1 MKSKILAVIFSMILI
16 SFTGIISAS
25 SFDVSVNPKEITAK
39 PGETINVKVS
49 LKDIDMSRNG
59 INILEGNINFD
70 KEMIENVDVEGENNW
85 KIEYNN
91 DTNSDLNGKF
101 LMIKDVNGIKDDEEI
116 LNLKI
121 KIKDNI
127 KKANTKILL
136 KDLTS
141 NDGNNLINIGS
152 REININ
158 FEGIKM
164 VNTGDSLIFWASGV
178 MSLALIVY
186 VIFTKKVVNK

>member
-1 MKSKILAVIFSMILI
+1 
-16 SFTGIISAS
+16 
-25 SFDVSVNPKEITAK
+25 
-39 PGETINVKVS
+39 
-49 LKDIDMSRNG
+49 
-59 INILEGNINFD
+59 
-70 KEMIENVDVEGENNW
+70 MIENVDVEGENNW

-91 DTNSDLNGKF
+91 DTNSNLNGKF

>member
-39 PGETINVKVS
+39 PGETINLKVS
-49 LKDIDMSRNG
+49 LKDIDMSGNG

-186 VIFTKKVVNK
+186 VISTKKVVNK

>member
-49 LKDIDMSRNG
+49 LKDIDMCRNG

-178 MSLALIVY
+178 MSLALIIY
-186 VIFTKKVVNK
+186 VISTKKVVNK

>member
-49 LKDIDMSRNG
+49 LKDIDMSGNG

-85 KIEYNN
+85 QIEYNK
-91 DTNSDLNGKF
+91 DSNSDLNGKF

-164 VNTGDSLIFWASGV
+164 VNTGDSLIFWVLGV

-186 VIFTKKVVNK
+186 VISTKKVVNK

>member
-49 LKDIDMSRNG
+49 LKDIDMSGNG

-85 KIEYNN
+85 KIEYNK
-91 DTNSDLNGKF
+91 DSNSDLNGKF

-164 VNTGDSLIFWASGV
+164 VNTGDSLIFWALGV

-186 VIFTKKVVNK
+186 VISTKKVVNK

>member
-39 PGETINVKVS
+39 PGENINVKVS
-49 LKDIDMSRNG
+49 LKDIDMSGNG

-186 VIFTKKVVNK
+186 VISTKKVVNK

>member
-49 LKDIDMSRNG
+49 LKDIDMSGNG

-186 VIFTKKVVNK
+186 VISTKKVVNK

>member
-49 LKDIDMSRNG
+49 LKDIDMSGNG

-101 LMIKDVNGIKDDEEI
+101 LMIKDVNGMKDDEEI

>member
-70 KEMIENVDVEGENNW
+70 KEMIENIDVEGENNW
-85 KIEYNN
+85 KIEYNK
-91 DTNSDLNGKF
+91 DSNSDLNGKF

-186 VIFTKKVVNK
+186 VISTKKVVNK

>member
-91 DTNSDLNGKF
+91 DTNSNLNGKF

>member
-1 MKSKILAVIFSMILI
+1 MKSKILEVIFSMILI

-39 PGETINVKVS
+39 PGENINVKVS
-49 LKDIDMSRNG
+49 LKDIDMSGNG

-91 DTNSDLNGKF
+91 DTNSNLNGKF

>member
-49 LKDIDMSRNG
+49 LKDIDMSGNG

-127 KKANTKILL
+127 KKANT
-136 KDLTS
+136 
-141 NDGNNLINIGS
+141 NL
-152 REININ
+152 
-158 FEGIKM
+158 
-164 VNTGDSLIFWASGV
+164 
-178 MSLALIVY
+178 
-186 VIFTKKVVNK
+186 

>member
-39 PGETINVKVS
+39 PGENINVKVS
-49 LKDIDMSRNG
+49 LKDIDMSGNG

-91 DTNSDLNGKF
+91 DTNSNLNGKF

>member
-1 MKSKILAVIFSMILI
+1 MKNKILAVIFSMILI
-16 SFTGIISAS
+16 SFAGIISAS

-49 LKDIDMSRNG
+49 LKDIDMSGNG

-85 KIEYNN
+85 QIEYNK
-91 DTNSDLNGKF
+91 DSNSDLNGKF

-164 VNTGDSLIFWASGV
+164 VNTGDSLIFWALGV

-186 VIFTKKVVNK
+186 VISTKKVVNK

>member
-49 LKDIDMSRNG
+49 LKDIDMSGNG

-85 KIEYNN
+85 KIEYNK
-91 DTNSDLNGKF
+91 DSNSDLNGKF

-164 VNTGDSLIFWASGV
+164 VNTGDNTIIFVTGI
-178 MSLALIVY
+178 MLAAVVTYLVSM
-186 VIFTKKVVNK
+186 KKEIKE

>member
-1 MKSKILAVIFSMILI
+1 
-16 SFTGIISAS
+16 
-25 SFDVSVNPKEITAK
+25 
-39 PGETINVKVS
+39 
-49 LKDIDMSRNG
+49 MSGNG

-186 VIFTKKVVNK
+186 VISTKKVVNK

>member
-49 LKDIDMSRNG
+49 LKDIDMSGNG

-85 KIEYNN
+85 QIEYNK
-91 DTNSDLNGKF
+91 DSNSDLNGKF

-164 VNTGDSLIFWASGV
+164 VNTGDNTIIFVTGI
-178 MSLALIVY
+178 MLAAVVTYLVSM
-186 VIFTKKVVNK
+186 KKEIKE

>member
-121 KIKDNI
+121 KIKDDI

-186 VIFTKKVVNK
+186 VISTKKVVNK

>member
-1 MKSKILAVIFSMILI
+1 MKSKILEVIFSMILI

-39 PGETINVKVS
+39 PGENINVKVS
-49 LKDIDMSRNG
+49 LKDIDMSGNG

>member
-49 LKDIDMSRNG
+49 LKDIDMSGNG

-141 NDGNNLINIGS
+141 NDGNNLINIGNK
-152 REININ
+152 EININ
-158 FEGIKM
+158 FEGVKT
-164 VNTGDSLIFWASGV
+164 VNTGDNTIIFVTGI
-178 MSLALIVY
+178 MLAAVVTYLVSM
-186 VIFTKKVVNK
+186 KKEIKE

>member
-39 PGETINVKVS
+39 SGETINVKVS
-49 LKDIDMSRNG
+49 LKDIDMSENG

-141 NDGNNLINIGS
+141 NDGNNLINIGNK
-152 REININ
+152 EININ
-158 FEGIKM
+158 FEGVKT
-164 VNTGDSLIFWASGV
+164 VNTGDNTIIFVTGI
-178 MSLALIVY
+178 MLAAVVTYLVSM
-186 VIFTKKVVNK
+186 KKEIKE

>member
-49 LKDIDMSRNG
+49 LKDIDMSGNG

-85 KIEYNN
+85 KIEYNK
-91 DTNSDLNGKF
+91 DSNSDLNGKF

-186 VIFTKKVVNK
+186 VISTKKVVNK

>member
-49 LKDIDMSRNG
+49 LKDIDMSGNG

-85 KIEYNN
+85 KIEYNK
-91 DTNSDLNGKF
+91 DSNSDLNGKF

-186 VIFTKKVVNK
+186 VISTKRVVNK

>member
-49 LKDIDMSRNG
+49 LKDIDMSGNG

-85 KIEYNN
+85 KIEYNK
-91 DTNSDLNGKF
+91 DSNSDLNGKF

-178 MSLALIVY
+178 MFLALIVY
-186 VIFTKKVVNK
+186 VISTKKVVNK

>member
-49 LKDIDMSRNG
+49 LKDIDMSGNG

>member
-25 SFDVSVNPKEITAK
+25 SFDVSVNSKEITAK

-49 LKDIDMSRNG
+49 LKDIDMSGNG

-85 KIEYNN
+85 KIEYNK
-91 DTNSDLNGKF
+91 DSNSDLNGKF

-141 NDGNNLINIGS
+141 NDGNNLINIGNK
-152 REININ
+152 EININ
-158 FEGIKM
+158 FEGVKT
-164 VNTGDSLIFWASGV
+164 VNTGDNTIIFVTGI
-178 MSLALIVY
+178 MLAAVVTYLVSM
-186 VIFTKKVVNK
+186 KKEIKE

>member
-25 SFDVSVNPKEITAK
+25 SFDVSVNPKEIIAK

-186 VIFTKKVVNK
+186 VISTKKVVNK

>member
-141 NDGNNLINIGS
+141 NDENNLINIGS